1 MMTPLEKGIFLQGT
15 ALFHDAP
22 SETLNAIGA
31 IAREIEASVGEVV
44 FAENDPA
51 DAFYVLIEGR
61 VRYLRG
67 EEEVRIREAGEL
79 FGLWSVF
86 DGELRLVTAVAID
99 EARLLKVAY
108 DDFQDL
114 ILESMDL
121 GRGIYR
127 VLAAEIDALVI

>member
-1 MMTPLEKGIFLQGT
+1 MMTQLEKGIFLQGT
-15 ALFHDAP
+15 DFFHDAP
-22 SETLNAIGA
+22 SETLNAIGV
-31 IAREIEASVGEVV
+31 IAREIGVVAGEAI

-51 DAFYVLIEGR
+51 DAFYALIAGR

-67 EEEVRIREAGEL
+67 GEEIRIREAGEL

-86 DGELRLVTAVAID
+86 DGELRLVTAVAVE

-121 GRGIYR
+121 GQGIYR
-127 VLAAEIDALVI
+127 VLAAEIDELVA

>member
-1 MMTPLEKGIFLQGT
+1 MMTQLEKGIFLQGT
-15 ALFHDAP
+15 DVFHDAP

-31 IAREIEASVGEVV
+31 IAREVEMDAGEVI
-44 FAENDPA
+44 FAANDPA
-51 DAFYVLIEGR
+51 DAFYALIAGR

-67 EEEVRIREAGEL
+67 EEEIRIRKAGEL
-79 FGLWSVF
+79 FGLWSAF
-86 DGELRLVTAVAID
+86 DGELRLVTAVAA
-99 EARLLKVAY
+99 EETRLLRVAY

-127 VLAAEIDALVI
+127 VLAAEIDGLVV

>member
-31 IAREIEASVGEVV
+31 IAREVEASAGEVI
-44 FAENDPA
+44 FAANDPA
-51 DAFYVLIEGR
+51 DAFYALIAGR

-67 EEEVRIREAGEL
+67 EQEIRIREPGEL

-86 DGELRLVTAVAID
+86 DGELRLVTAVATE
-99 EARLLKVAY
+99 EARLLRVAY

-121 GRGIYR
+121 GRSVYR
-127 VLAAEIDALVI
+127 VLAAEIDALVA